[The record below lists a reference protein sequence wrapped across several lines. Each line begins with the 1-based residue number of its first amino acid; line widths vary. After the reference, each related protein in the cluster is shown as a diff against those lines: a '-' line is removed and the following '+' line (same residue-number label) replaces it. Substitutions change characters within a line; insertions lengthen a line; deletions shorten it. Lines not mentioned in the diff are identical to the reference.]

1 MESNFEEIRCYN
13 NDEVHEVLE
22 RLCEEKQFMKVL
34 STVYPLLPKEVIKQ
48 RLMTFQ
54 SNYAFQKEMV
64 YPFLQYL
71 EANMTKGI
79 DLNGLNK
86 IDISKAYIYISNHR
100 DIILDSAFLCGKLI
114 EKNMNTVEIAI
125 GDNLL
130 IFPWIEDLVKVNKSF
145 IVKRGL
151 SARQVLESSQRL
163 SAYIAHTITDK
174 NQSIWIAQREGRAKD
189 SNDRTQESLL
199 KMLNMSGIG
208 SFTENLAALNICP
221 LCISY
226 EYDPCDY
233 LKAKEMQQK
242 RDNVC
247 YKKDP
252 KDDLVNMQTGIMGY
266 KGKVVY
272 EITGDISNELKMIA
286 TETSGRNQQ
295 ITLVAELI
303 DRRIHANY
311 TIFTN
316 NKIAF
321 DILKNS
327 KNFSSE
333 YTNIE
338 RLDFERYL
346 MLQIAKID
354 IPNKDESFLMKKL
367 LEMYANPLI
376 NKLSINSSY
385 FEEGE

>member
-1 MESNFEEIRCYN
+1 MEFDFEEIRCYKN
-13 NDEVHEVLE
+13 EEVHEVLE
-22 RLCEEKQFMKVL
+22 RLIDEKQFMKVL
-34 STVYPLLPKEVIKQ
+34 STIYPLLPKELIKQ
-48 RLMTFQ
+48 RLMSYQ

-86 IDISKAYIYISNHR
+86 IDTSKPYLYISNHR
-100 DIILDSAFLCGKLI
+100 DIILDSAFLCGKFI
-114 EKNMNTVEIAI
+114 ENDLDTVEIAI

-130 IFPWIEDLVKVNKSF
+130 IYPWIEDLVRVNKSF

-151 SARQVLESSQRL
+151 SARNILESSHRL
-163 SAYIAHTITDK
+163 SSYICNTIIEK
-174 NQSIWIAQREGRAKD
+174 KQSIWIAQREGRAKD

-199 KMLNMSGIG
+199 KMFNISNSGNFI
-208 SFTENLAALNICP
+208 ENISELNICP

-226 EYDPCDY
+226 EYDPCDF

-242 RDNVC
+242 RDDSC
-247 YKKDP
+247 YKKNP
-252 KDDLVNMQTGIMGY
+252 NDDLINMQTGVMGY

-272 EITGDISNELKMIA
+272 EITGDINKELKLIA
-286 TETSGRNQQ
+286 NETTNKNQQ
-295 ITLVAELI
+295 ITLTAQLI
-303 DRRIHANY
+303 DKRIFANY
-311 TIFTN
+311 SIFAN

-321 DILKNS
+321 DIIKNG
-327 KNFSSE
+327 KHFTNE
-333 YTNIE
+333 YSTIDKLN
-338 RLDFERYL
+338 FERYL
-346 MLQIAKID
+346 SLQIAKINL
-354 IPNKDESFLMKKL
+354 PNKDENFLMRKL

-376 NKLSINSSY
+376 NKLSVNSNY